1 MRWHIDTVMSRKQA
15 IRKIRITASVAL
27 GVLCVL
33 LIGLYVRSHYYLD
46 SLRFSLN
53 GKNSVHI
60 QTASGRVALFTL
72 PHVHPTRISHVPT
85 SNHPRIDPFYKPITG
100 GPSATEFWSPAR
112 RVSPILSYYRPPP
125 PTPRFVIQDGTGYAW
140 PYLTAKLPDE
150 PIGRVRCARIE
161 PFAFNAN
168 YASVGGH
175 ERKP

>member
-1 MRWHIDTVMSRKQA
+1 MSRKQA

-112 RVSPILSYYRPPP
+112 RVSPILSYWL
-125 PTPRFVIQDGTGYAW
+125 VI
-140 PYLTAKLPDE
+140 LPIATLSIA
-150 PIGRVRCARIE
+150 PWIRRQFSLRTLLIAITLVAVILGAVVIAAR
-161 PFAFNAN
+161 
-168 YASVGGH
+168 
-175 ERKP
+175 